1 MKKILEIIVRFF
13 AVFVY
18 YLIVCPLLYSI
29 LLIIHPFNTNK
40 DLTYKNVF
48 KSDFIATD
56 PDEIAYLNSG
66 EKYHSYKSAWDFLID
81 KKTWYV
87 K

>member
-1 MKKILEIIVRFF
+1 MKKFLEIIVRFF

-29 LLIIHPFNTNK
+29 LLIIHPFNINK

-48 KSDFIATD
+48 KSDFIEME
-56 PDEIAYLNSG
+56 PDEIDYLNSG
-66 EKYHSYKSAWDFLID
+66 EKYYSYKSAWDFLID

>member
-29 LLIIHPFNTNK
+29 LLIIYPFNANK
-40 DLTYKNVF
+40 NLTYKTVF

-56 PDEIAYLNSG
+56 PDEIDYLNSG
-66 EKYHSYKSAWDFLID
+66 EKYYSYKSAWDFLID